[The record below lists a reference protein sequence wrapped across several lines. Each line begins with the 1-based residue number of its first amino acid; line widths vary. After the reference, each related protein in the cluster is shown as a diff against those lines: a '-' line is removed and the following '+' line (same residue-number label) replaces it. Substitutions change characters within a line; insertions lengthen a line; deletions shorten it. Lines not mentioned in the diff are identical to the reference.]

1 RSPVTGVAV
10 QCGVALAAMLGLGFS
25 YDPVT
30 AFLLLATVIVTVV
43 TGVYIV
49 VNLACAGYFLRRR
62 RDLFQPVRHLVFPL
76 LGIVAFVPALLT
88 AAGLPVFDFVS
99 ELTAP
104 VSYAGPIVGVWMT
117 AGVVVLL
124 VLLRRHPGRIAET
137 ARVHLDET
145 SPTDLRQ
152 SGAVQS

>member
-1 RSPVTGVAV
+1 
-10 QCGVALAAMLGLGFS
+10 
-25 YDPVT
+25 
-30 AFLLLATVIVTVV
+30 VIVTVV
-43 TGVYIV
+43 IGVYIV

-62 RDLFQPVRHLVFPL
+62 RELFKPVRHLIFPL

-104 VSYAGPIVGVWMT
+104 VSYAGPVVGVWMT
-117 AGVVVLL
+117 AGVVVLI

-145 SPTDLRQ
+145 SSPDLRQ
-152 SGAVQS
+152 SGAVQP

>member
-1 RSPVTGVAV
+1 
-10 QCGVALAAMLGLGFS
+10 MLGLGLY

-43 TGVYIV
+43 IGVYIV

-62 RDLFQPVRHLVFPL
+62 RELFKPVRHLIFPL

-88 AAGLPVFDFVS
+88 SAGLPVFDFVS

-104 VSYAGPIVGVWMT
+104 VWYAGPVVGVWMT
-117 AGVVVLL
+117 AAVVVLI
-124 VLLRRHPGRIAET
+124 VLLRRHPGRTAET

-145 SPTDLRQ
+145 SSPDLRQ
-152 SGAVQS
+152 SGAVQP